1 MASRKEVVRME
12 QWQVEA
18 VQRVL
23 DTPATEMEPGQRV
36 DISSGTYG
44 TSRYHVVDKLYNGVH
59 IEQVEIDEKWSKR
72 VNLSADELPLVLKTL
87 LTWYLE
93 EVYQR
98 EHAVDDGLPF

>member
-23 DTPATEMEPGQRV
+23 DTPATEMEPGQRAY
-36 DISSGTYG
+36 ISSSTYG
-44 TSRYHVVDKLYNGVH
+44 TSRYHVVDKLYNGVQ
-59 IEQVEIDEKWSKR
+59 IEQIEVDEKWSKR

-87 LTWYLE
+87 LTWYLD

-98 EHAVDDGLPF
+98 EQVGDNSPPF